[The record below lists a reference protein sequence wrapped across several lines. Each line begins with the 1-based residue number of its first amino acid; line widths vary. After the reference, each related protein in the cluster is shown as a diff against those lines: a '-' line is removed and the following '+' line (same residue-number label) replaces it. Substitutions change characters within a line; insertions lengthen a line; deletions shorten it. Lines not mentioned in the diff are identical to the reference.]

1 MNATADAAP
10 RRSALRPDLP
20 LLYIRSRGLPRTA
33 AALACVVLI
42 AAWAADWLQDQP
54 NFDHSARVPVLVL
67 APLLASAAI
76 GTSLYAAADELD
88 RTAVH
93 RWWPR
98 RLLHLLALTVPAAA
112 ALALAVPGHPE
123 AFGAPGMIRNV
134 LGATGVA
141 AGSAALIGA
150 RLSWL
155 PMTVYGGSV
164 YLAAPRA
171 PGGTAAVWAWPMQ
184 PGPQTAAWVV
194 ASAAYLAGATLLA
207 VRGPRPERG

>member
-1 MNATADAAP
+1 MSPAATP
-10 RRSALRPDLP
+10 RSALRPGLP
-20 LLYIRSRGLPRTA
+20 VLYVRSRGLPRTA
-33 AALACVVLI
+33 AALAGVVLL
-42 AAWAADWLQDQP
+42 AAWAAARLEDR
-54 NFDHSARVPVLVL
+54 FGHTGRVPVLVL
-67 APLLASAAI
+67 APLLVSAAI

-88 RTAVH
+88 RTAVR

-98 RLLHLLALTVPAAA
+98 RLLHLLALTGPAAA

-141 AGSAALIGA
+141 AASAALTGA

-155 PMTVYGGSV
+155 PMTVYGGAV
-164 YLAAPRA
+164 YLAAPRT
-171 PGGTAAVWAWPMQ
+171 PGGAASVWAWPMQ
-184 PGPQTAAWVV
+184 PGPQTGAWLV
-194 ASAAYLAGATLLA
+194 ASAAYAAGAVLFA